1 MFRFQNL
8 HDAVAA
14 YREDAPLLAQDA
26 GIIDY
31 TGGQEGHGLAQAYLL
46 EPFKKNFN
54 LAMDAQ
60 AQLTTTA
67 NAGIPNFLT
76 NWVDPAIYEILFSPN
91 MAAAIFG
98 ERKTGDW
105 TTQTAFFPTIEHTGE
120 VSSYGD
126 YSENGSAGANT
137 NFPQRQSYLYQTIVE
152 YGELEMDRAGLAK
165 IGWVSEQNGAAAL
178 AMNKY
183 QNLTY
188 FFGVAGLQNYG
199 MLNDP
204 NLTAALAPAPKGNGG
219 NAWITNGVIVATANE
234 IYADIQ
240 SLYLQMVNQNVG
252 LIDAKTK
259 MKLCMSPQSAVALT
273 ATNSFAVNVED
284 LIKKNFPGMTV
295 ETAMQY
301 GKLSAT
307 NPQGLAA
314 GELVQLIIEKIEG
327 QDTGYCAFNE
337 KMRAHPIIRGL
348 SSYKQKQTGGTW
360 GAIIRQAFGI
370 SQMQGV

>member
-14 YREDAPLLAQDA
+14 YREDAPQLAQDMGIVDMA
-26 GIIDY
+26 G
-31 TGGQEGHGLAQAYLL
+31 AQAYLL

-60 AQLTTTA
+60 ASLTTA
-67 NAGIPNFLT
+67 PNAGIPNFLT
-76 NWVDPAIYEILFSPN
+76 NWVDPAVYEILFSPN

-126 YSENGSAGANT
+126 YNENGSSGANT

-188 FFGVAGLQNYG
+188 FFGVQGLQNYG
-199 MLNDP
+199 LLNDP
-204 NLTAALAPAPKGNGG
+204 NLTAALGPAPKGYGG
-219 NAWITNGVIVATANE
+219 NAWINNGVIVATANE

-240 SLYLQMVNQNVG
+240 SLYLQLVNQTTG
-252 LIDAKTK
+252 LIDQKTK
-259 MKLCMSPQSAVALT
+259 MKLCMSPSSAVALT

-301 GKLSAT
+301 GSLSAT
-307 NPQGLAA
+307 NPQGLA
-314 GELVQLIIEKIEG
+314 GGNLVQLIVEKTEG
-327 QDTGYCAFNE
+327 QETGYCAFNE

-348 SSYKQKQTGGTW
+348 SSYRQKQTGGTW
-360 GAIIRQAFGI
+360 GAIIRQPFGI
-370 SQMQGV
+370 AQMQGV